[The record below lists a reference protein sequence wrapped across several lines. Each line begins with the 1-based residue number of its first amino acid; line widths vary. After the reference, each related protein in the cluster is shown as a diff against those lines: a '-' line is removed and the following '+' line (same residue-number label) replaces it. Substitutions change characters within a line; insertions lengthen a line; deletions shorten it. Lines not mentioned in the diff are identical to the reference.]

1 MENDMFNR
9 SSKTVW
15 VALAAGTLLSLSLSS
30 GAMAETRWDKAHPRR
45 DQVNDRLA
53 HQNKR
58 IRHEVK
64 EGEMTPAQAAA
75 LHRQDHQI
83 RREERLMAGQNRGHI
98 TRQEQKTLNQQ
109 ENAVSKEIGK

>member
-1 MENDMFNR
+1 MSSR

-15 VALAAGTLLSLSLSS
+15 VALAAGALLSLSLST
-30 GAMAETRWDKAHPRR
+30 GAMAETRWEKTHPRR

-83 RREERLMAGQNRGHI
+83 RREERLIAGQNGGHI
-98 TRQEQKTLNQQ
+98 TKLEQKTLNQQ